1 MIGQQACGSKR
12 GLHTDSPRQGWKVKN
27 RNAQV
32 TPRPVKPESLSR
44 TPGPGFESFP
54 VDPNVQAGMSERKAS
69 KDRRNPEEGCWLQ
82 PGRPSKASVRAP
94 RKADQDS
101 SSRSVL
107 SHR

>member
-69 KDRRNPEEGCWLQ
+69 KDRRNPEEGMLAAARAAEQ
-82 PGRPSKASVRAP
+82 SLREGPSQS
-94 RKADQDS
+94 
-101 SSRSVL
+101 
-107 SHR
+107 